1 MMVMTMWMGMA
12 MMMMMLKISVFTYM
26 ELAEGVAELV
36 GGDVGRESSLL
47 AWWDIETWSSWW
59 SLLLIHNQVQSF
71 PMGEWY
77 LSLVKTYITL

>member
-1 MMVMTMWMGMA
+1 MMVMMIMMIMMMWMGMT

-47 AWWDIETWSSWW
+47 AWWESETWSLW
-59 SLLLIHNQVQSF
+59 SSRS
-71 PMGEWY
+71 
-77 LSLVKTYITL
+77 SLG